1 MATGLGLTVGSMQST
16 AALAA
21 DPAARGDGTV
31 PDPQTHTVRTAL
43 ALDGSGVSLLHEG
56 DAAAVVVSGFAN
68 RVGDPVALIA
78 DDGSTHTGT
87 DLVAA
92 TVRCLVDTAPATDA
106 VAVAHPAVWTG
117 HQADMLSDA
126 LGRAGLPD
134 TVLVTEPQAAV
145 GWMRYTHPSTDDA
158 PIVVY
163 DLGAGSLDVT
173 VVQPAENP
181 EILGTPLR
189 SEEYSGSAFDHMVL
203 QHVLGALP
211 DGVDGIDPFE
221 PATAAA
227 LTDLRAR
234 CRVAKE
240 ALSSDT
246 ATVVGVD
253 LPGVRC
259 DVRLV
264 REELEDLIRE
274 PLADSVNVVHEAVR
288 GAGLELS
295 DIGSVLLVGGS
306 SAVPLVAE
314 LLSSTLRLPVV
325 ADVDPAST
333 AASGAALSAAK
344 SAAAAWATTA
354 DADTAALAALGATIG
369 ASPAPA
375 APEAT
380 TASRTTTTGSDRGA
394 GMTTAK
400 KAALIS
406 AAAAAI
412 AVLAAGGLSL
422 GTGAFGPASGSTS
435 GAATTTSP
443 ATPGA
448 SGTGSAAPTT
458 AGAPGDAATAGGGSA
473 VTGAANVPAGTR
485 PGSSGTTNAVSV
497 AGTTGAKPAD
507 PAAATNGSAPTQAA
521 TVAPAPAAPVYTPPA
536 PAPAPAPSGGG
547 TGVGQDVGDAAA
559 GAGQGLGNVVG
570 GVGDGLGGV
579 VGGVGQGLGGVVGGV
594 GGVVGGIL
602 GQ

>member
-21 DPAARGDGTV
+21 DPTASAAGTAPGV
-31 PDPQTHTVRTAL
+31 QTHTVRTAL
-43 ALDGSGVSLLHEG
+43 ALDGSSVSLLHEG
-56 DAAAVVVSGFAN
+56 EAPAVVVSGFAH

-78 DDGSTHTGT
+78 DDGSSHTGA

-92 TVRCLVDTAPATDA
+92 TVRCLVDEAPPADA
-106 VAVAHPAVWTG
+106 VAVAHPATWTG
-117 HQADMLSDA
+117 YQSDVLSAA
-126 LGRAGLPD
+126 LERAGLAD
-134 TVLVTEPQAAV
+134 AVLLTEPQAAAS
-145 GWMRYTHPSTDDA
+145 WMRHAHPSADDS
-158 PIVVY
+158 PVVVY

-173 VVQPAENP
+173 VVRPAESP
-181 EILGTPLR
+181 EVLGTPLR

-211 DGVDGIDPFE
+211 DDARGIDPFE
-221 PATAAA
+221 PETAAA
-227 LTDLRAR
+227 LTELRTL
-234 CRVAKE
+234 CRIAKE
-240 ALSSDT
+240 ALSADT

-253 LPGVRC
+253 LPGVRS

-274 PLADSVNVVHEAVR
+274 PLADSVNLVHEAVR
-288 GAGLELS
+288 SAGLELS

-314 LLSSTLRLPVV
+314 LLSSQLRLPVF

-333 AASGAALSAAK
+333 AAAGAALSAA
-344 SAAAAWATTA
+344 SAVATATA
-354 DADTAALAALGATIG
+354 DTDTAALTALGATIG
-369 ASPAPA
+369 APA
-375 APEAT
+375 APDA
-380 TASRTTTTGSDRGA
+380 TTTGIAATTGNGRRGA
-394 GMTTAK
+394 GLTTPK

-422 GTGAFGPASGSTS
+422 GTGAFGPASGSKS

-443 ATPGA
+443 ATAGVAGPG
-448 SGTGSAAPTT
+448 TAAPTT
-458 AGAPGDAATAGGGSA
+458 AGAPGDAATTGSA
-473 VTGAANVPAGTR
+473 GTPTGAANVPAGTR
-485 PGSSGTTNAVSV
+485 SGSSATTKAAAV
-497 AGTTGAKPAD
+497 AGTTGATPAD
-507 PAAATNGSAPTQAA
+507 PAAAQAGSAPTQAA
-521 TVAPAPAAPVYTPPA
+521 TVAPGPAPEAPVYTA
-536 PAPAPAPSGGG
+536 PAPAPAPGGGG
-547 TGVGQDVGDAAA
+547 TGVGQGVGDAAA
-559 GAGQGLGNVVG
+559 GAGEGLGNVVG
-570 GVGDGLGGV
+570 GVGQGLGGV